1 MKALTIDRSMPAKP
15 EAERQILAAII
26 FDQRDPNACLMQAQ
40 ARVTPDD
47 FSLDSNR
54 RLYRAMQDLASEG
67 KPIEYTTLGDKLLE
81 KGELEAVG
89 VSYLTNLGDGM
100 PRIQNIDAYI
110 DIVLK
115 ASKQRQIIN
124 INSAAVQ
131 RAYELEDPEEIAGAI
146 QESLAL
152 ITQRSQ
158 QEACTPA
165 SAIVQG
171 LGQRLM
177 KQFDGGARFIGLPT
191 PIGRLN
197 YALGGLVRKENI
209 VVAADTGG
217 GKTSLALNTTELN
230 CKNDKPVHWF
240 SVEMSKEALLL
251 RLAASLTG
259 INYMKIRNT
268 GNLHQSELTAV
279 LEALSEIGRW
289 PLWIDD
295 TSDLSTRQ
303 MYARGRMQAARGARL
318 IVVDYL
324 QRVRAAGNT
333 TVDQIS
339 AASGCVAGMAK
350 DGDVPVLNLSQLSR
364 FEKTSKDSQLR
375 KPNMHDL
382 KGSGNIEQDAD
393 SVVLLWREQI
403 REDNGDRLIYTGND
417 SMIIGKNRNG
427 PCFEIAV
434 RYDGEV
440 MVWREKDADRDLYDG
455 KMEAA
460 RA

>member
-1 MKALTIDRSMPAKP
+1 MKVSTLDRGMPTKP
-15 EAERQILAAII
+15 DAERQILAAIV
-26 FDQRDPNACLMQAQ
+26 FDQRNPNSCLMQAQ
-40 ARVTPDD
+40 ARLMVED

-54 RLYRAMQDLASEG
+54 RIFKAMEELHTTG
-67 KPIEYTTLGDKLLE
+67 KAIDYTTLYNRLQD
-81 KGELEAVG
+81 KGEVEAVG
-89 VSYLTNLGDGM
+89 ASYVTNLGDGM
-100 PRIQNIDAYI
+100 PRLQNVDVYI

-115 ASKQRQIIN
+115 ASKQRQLIHVN
-124 INSAAVQ
+124 TSAIQ
-131 RAYELEDPEEIAGAI
+131 RAYELEDPDELAGSI

-158 QEACTPA
+158 NEVCVPA
-165 SAIVQG
+165 SAIVQA
-171 LGQRLM
+171 LGQRLVQ
-177 KQFDGGARFIGLPT
+177 QFDSGARFIGLPT

-209 VVAADTGG
+209 VIAADTGG

-240 SVEMSKEALLL
+240 SIEMSKEALLL

-268 GNLHQSELTAV
+268 GNLHQNELADV
-279 LEALSEIGRW
+279 LHALTEIGRW

-295 TSDLSTRQ
+295 TSDLTTRQ

-318 IVVDYL
+318 LVGDYL
-324 QRVRAAGNT
+324 QRQKAPGATLREQVNNA
-333 TVDQIS
+333 S
-339 AASGCVAGMAK
+339 ACCAQLAK
-350 DGDVPVLNLSQLSR
+350 DGDVPFLNLSQLAR

-382 KGSGNIEQDAD
+382 KESGNIEQDAD
-393 SVVLLWREQI
+393 SVVLAWREQV
-403 REDNGDRLIYTGND
+403 RSEGGDRLIYTGND
-417 SMIIGKNRNG
+417 SLIIGKNRNG

-434 RYDGEV
+434 TFDGEV
-440 MVWREKDADRDLYDG
+440 MVWRENNAEQHDG
-455 KMEAA
+455 KAQAA
-460 RA
+460 NA